1 MAQVQGDVVFKVE
14 LAPDGLVS
22 SMKAVSGP
30 PMLRQATS
38 DALKHW
44 RYQPFHNG
52 SAAIA
57 VTGNVLVRF
66 TLADKPAVHTS
77 HESTA
82 SGSWS
87 TTVTFP
93 PPDSPG
99 QPDEKIADL
108 FEPVW
113 NTCSA
118 GVIPASAPRADFKLL
133 QSRVSVSCLMT
144 LW

>member
-1 MAQVQGDVVFKVE
+1 MQGDVVFKVE